1 MTGLALR
8 RLIVTLLTAA
18 AAFAAGCAQQAA
30 KSPSGIQRMYVF
42 NCGESRTT
50 DVSRWSPGVN
60 VGQPWE
66 FSNNCYLIRH
76 AKGLMLWDS
85 GLSDAIAA
93 MPDGLVALGGALRM
107 QMPKTLASQ
116 LAEVG
121 VKTTDVT
128 VIAFSHF
135 HPDHAGNANL
145 FPVATLYIQETEYEA
160 VFGPTPQKF
169 GFQPATFEK
178 LRANPVVKLK
188 GDYDVFGDGSV
199 VILSTPG
206 HTPGHQSL
214 LVRLSKTGAVILS
227 GDMVHFESNWTNRRV
242 PGMNFNSAESVK
254 SMDRVAGL
262 IVQYNAQLWINHDKT
277 QSARVPKSPQ
287 YLE

>member
-1 MTGLALR
+1 MTARALIR
-8 RLIVTLLTAA
+8 IVVPLVAMAA
-18 AAFAAGCAQQAA
+18 LAAGCTQMAE
-30 KSPSGIQRMYVF
+30 KSPAGIQRMYVF

-76 AKGLMLWDS
+76 SKGLLLWDT
-85 GLSDAIAA
+85 GFSDAVAA
-93 MPDGLVALGGALRM
+93 MPDGLVAAGGALHARL
-107 QMPKTLASQ
+107 PKALSAQ

-145 FPVATLYIQETEYEA
+145 FPAATLYIQETEYEA

-169 GFQPATFEK
+169 GFQPATYEK

-188 GDYDVFGDGSV
+188 GDQDVFGDGSV

-214 LVRLSKTGAVILS
+214 LVRLPKTGAVILS

-242 PGMNFNSAESVK
+242 PGMNFNSAETVK
-254 SMDRVAGL
+254 SMDRVAGV
-262 IVQYNAQLWINHDKT
+262 IAQYNAQLWINHDKT
-277 QSARVPKSPQ
+277 QSARVPKAPQ

>member
-1 MTGLALR
+1 MIGRALIR
-8 RLIVTLLTAA
+8 IVVPLVAMAA
-18 AAFAAGCAQQAA
+18 LAAGCTQMAE
-30 KSPSGIQRMYVF
+30 KSPAGIQRMYVF

-76 AKGLMLWDS
+76 SKGLLLWDT
-85 GLSDAIAA
+85 GFSDAVAA
-93 MPDGLVALGGALRM
+93 MPDGLVAAGGALHARL
-107 QMPKTLASQ
+107 PKALSAQ

-145 FPVATLYIQETEYEA
+145 FPAATLYIQETEYEA

-169 GFQPATFEK
+169 GFQPATYEK

-188 GDYDVFGDGSV
+188 GDQDVFGDGSV

-214 LVRLSKTGAVILS
+214 LVRLPKTGAVILS

-242 PGMNFNSAESVK
+242 PGMNFNSAETVK
-254 SMDRVAGL
+254 SMDRVAGV
-262 IVQYNAQLWINHDKT
+262 IAQYNAQLWINHDKT
-277 QSARVPKSPQ
+277 QSARVPKAPQ